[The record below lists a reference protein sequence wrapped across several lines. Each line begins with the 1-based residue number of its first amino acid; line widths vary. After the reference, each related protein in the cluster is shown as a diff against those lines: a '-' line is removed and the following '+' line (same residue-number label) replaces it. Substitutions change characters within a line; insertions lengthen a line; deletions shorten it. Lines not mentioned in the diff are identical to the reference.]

1 MDSTYVYITHNR
13 LEIMKDFAAISWL
26 LINSQF
32 KIAFWKYENKKFID
46 PDDFNTFVCVTIR

>member
-1 MDSTYVYITHNR
+1 
-13 LEIMKDFAAISWL
+13 MKDFAVISWL
-26 LINSQF
+26 LVNSQF